1 MSDQT
6 PRRRRPARA
15 GDTMP
20 YPTVPSQ
27 RRPAPR
33 SQPSPPSTWAQAGD
47 TMQYPIVS
55 SEPFQP
61 PLPTTTSPTAEQ
73 SGHGGRGIAFAAI
86 VLMIGNILS
95 RVLGL
100 VREQTASYM
109 FGAGDQM
116 AAFIIADNVH
126 TMLFDLVISGMMQA
140 ALIPVL
146 SEYVGE
152 HSRHELRRITGALLV
167 LATVVVGAIVL
178 LLQFFAPAAVN
189 VMTALGGGE
198 SARGIE
204 TVDLTIELVRWILP
218 AVLLL
223 AISTILMSTLFALQR
238 FTLPS
243 LSLSLRNVAIIF
255 SALTLGR
262 TALEV
267 RSMAIGI
274 VLGALLLVVVQ
285 LPGLRD
291 AMPILNFQINHP
303 AIKRIGILYLP
314 IFVGLL
320 ANTFALIVDRNL
332 AWGAGEY
339 APAAMRYATTL
350 NQMVLGL
357 VAAAISLASLP
368 ALSRHFSSG
377 DDEAYWGTLANGL
390 RMITVLVVP
399 ATLGLAVL
407 SWPTVQLM
415 FEHGET
421 SHDAAVQILIAL
433 LIYLPGT
440 LFAAFDQALIFA
452 YYARKNTKTPQI
464 VGVAAVG
471 VYFLFALTLVGR
483 FNMAGLVAANS
494 AQFIFHAIVMVVL
507 VRRMF
512 PRGTPA
518 ARRFDM
524 PRLLRTIRSS
534 TLVSIVMAAV
544 AGGLAWMLTRGLPE
558 PEAGFARLLREAVVV
573 VIPAAVGAAIYG
585 AGLLML
591 RVQEMQTIQARVMS
605 RLGRF
610 GR

>member
-1 MSDQT
+1 MSGQPPRRQT
-6 PRRRRPARA
+6 PGRA

-20 YPTVPSQ
+20 YPTVPPHWPDETVRFSG
-27 RRPAPR
+27 RSGDTDPFELAPPLD
-33 SQPSPPSTWAQAGD
+33 SDQPST
-47 TMQYPIVS
+47 PIINAAPAE
-55 SEPFQP
+55 SE
-61 PLPTTTSPTAEQ
+61 S
-73 SGHGGRGIAFAAI
+73 HGSRGIAFAAAI
-86 VLMIGNILS
+86 LMIGNILS

-152 HSRHELRRITGALLV
+152 HTRHELRRITGALLV
-167 LATVVVGAIVL
+167 LSVTAVGGVVAL
-178 LLQFFAPAAVN
+178 LMIFAPAAVK

-198 SARGIE
+198 AARGIA

-243 LSLSLRNVAIIF
+243 LSLSMRNVAIIF

-262 TALEV
+262 TALGV

-291 AMPILNFQINHP
+291 TMPIPNFHINHP
-303 AIKRIGILYLP
+303 AIRRIGLLYLP
-314 IFVGLL
+314 IFIGLM

-368 ALSRHFSSG
+368 ALSRHFSAG

-390 RMITVLVVP
+390 RMITVLVIP

-415 FEHGET
+415 FMHGET

-452 YYARKNTKTPQI
+452 YYARKNTMTPQI
-464 VGVAAVG
+464 VGVVAVG
-471 VYFLFALTLVGR
+471 VYFFFALTLVGR
-483 FNMAGLVAANS
+483 FSMAGLVAANS
-494 AQFIFHAIVMVVL
+494 AQFIFHAILMIVL
-507 VRRMF
+507 LRRIF
-512 PRGTPA
+512 PYGTPA
-518 ARRFDM
+518 ARRFDT
-524 PRLLRTIRSS
+524 PRLIRTIRTS
-534 TLVSIVMAAV
+534 TIVALGMAIV
-544 AGGLAWMLTRGLPE
+544 AGALAWLLAHRLPE
-558 PEAGFARLLREAVVV
+558 PSGGAGTLLREVVIV
-573 VIPAAVGAAIYG
+573 VIPAGIGAIIYA
-585 AGLLML
+585 AGLLAFDVPEMRAIQH
-591 RVQEMQTIQARVMS
+591 RVLA
-605 RLGRF
+605 RF

>member
-1 MSDQT
+1 MSGQP
-6 PRRRRPARA
+6 PRRRPSSRS

-20 YPTVPSQ
+20 YPTVPPQ
-27 RRPAPR
+27 RRPEPR
-33 SQPSPPSTWAQAGD
+33 PRPAETGRSSGRSGD
-47 TMQYPIVS
+47 TAPFELVLPVDPTQAS
-55 SEPFQP
+55 SPGISA
-61 PLPTTTSPTAEQ
+61 TTAERTEP
-73 SGHGGRGIAFAAI
+73 GGRGIAFAAV

-116 AAFIIADNVH
+116 AAFIIADNIH

-146 SEYVGE
+146 SEYVGA
-152 HSRHELRRITGALLV
+152 HARHELRRITGALLV
-167 LATVVVGAIVL
+167 LAVGVVGSIVL
-178 LLQFFAPAAVN
+178 LLMIFAPTAVR
-189 VMTALGGGE
+189 VMTTLGGGE
-198 SARGIE
+198 ETRGVA
-204 TVDLTIELVRWILP
+204 TVELTVELVRWILP

-291 AMPILNFQINHP
+291 AMPIPNLHINHP
-303 AIKRIGILYLP
+303 AIRRIGLLYLP
-314 IFVGLL
+314 IFIGLL

-368 ALSRHFSSG
+368 ALSRHFSAG

-390 RMITVLVVP
+390 RMIAVLVIP
-399 ATLGLAVL
+399 ATFGLAVL
-407 SWPTVQLM
+407 AWPTVQLM

-421 SHDAAVQILIAL
+421 GHDAAVQILIAL

-452 YYARKNTKTPQI
+452 YYARQNTKTPQI

-483 FNMAGLVAANS
+483 FEMAGLVAANS

-507 VRRMF
+507 LRRMF

-518 ARRFDM
+518 ARRFDT
-524 PRLLRTIRSS
+524 PRLVRTVRTS
-534 TLVSIVMAAV
+534 TIVAAGMAVVVGAI
-544 AGGLAWMLTRGLPE
+544 AWLLATGLPE
-558 PEAGFARLLREAVVV
+558 PAGGATRLLREVMVVAV
-573 VIPAAVGAAIYG
+573 PAGVGVAIYA
-585 AGLLML
+585 AGLLAFG
-591 RVQEMQTIQARVMS
+591 VPEMQTIQHRILA
-605 RLGRF
+605 RF

>member
-1 MSDQT
+1 MSGRP
-6 PRRRRPARA
+6 PRRRPPGRA
-15 GDTMP
+15 GDTLP
-20 YPTVPSQ
+20 YPTVPP
-27 RRPAPR
+27 RRPEPR
-33 SQPSPPSTWAQAGD
+33 PRDTEPSRAAGRAGD
-47 TMQYPIVS
+47 TAPYDLV
-55 SEPFQP
+55 
-61 PLPTTTSPTAEQ
+61 LPVDPTQTTTPGIAATTASEGSSPA
-73 SGHGGRGIAFAAI
+73 GRGIAFAA
-86 VLMIGNILS
+86 VMLMIGNILS

-109 FGAGDQM
+109 FGAGDEM
-116 AAFIIADNVH
+116 AAFIIADNIH

-152 HSRHELRRITGALLV
+152 RARHELRRITGALLV
-167 LATVVVGAIVL
+167 LSVLVVGGIVL
-178 LLQFFAPAAVN
+178 LLEFFAPAAVR

-198 SARGIE
+198 ETRGVA
-204 TVDLTIELVRWILP
+204 TVDLTVELVRWILP

-285 LPGLRD
+285 IPGLRD
-291 AMPILNFQINHP
+291 AMPIPNVHFNHP
-303 AIKRIGILYLP
+303 AIRRIGLLYLP

-368 ALSRHFSSG
+368 ALSRHFSAG

-390 RMITVLVVP
+390 RMIAVLVIP

-415 FEHGET
+415 FQHGET
-421 SHDAAVQILIAL
+421 SRDAAVQILIAL

-452 YYARKNTKTPQI
+452 YYARQNTKTPQI

-483 FNMAGLVAANS
+483 FDMAGLVAANS

-507 VRRMF
+507 LRRMF

-518 ARRFDM
+518 ARRFDT
-524 PRLLRTIRSS
+524 PRLLRTIRTS
-534 TLVSIVMAAV
+534 TVVASGMAIV
-544 AGGLAWMLTRGLPE
+544 AGALAWLLATELPD
-558 PEAGFARLLREAVVV
+558 PAGGAGRLLRETLVV
-573 VIPAAVGAAIYG
+573 VIPAGVGVAIYA
-585 AGLLML
+585 AGLLAF
-591 RVQEMQTIQARVMS
+591 RVQEMQTIQRRVLS
-605 RLGRF
+605 RF

>member
-1 MSDQT
+1 MSDQP
-6 PRRRRPARA
+6 PRHRPAGRA

-20 YPTVPSQ
+20 YPTVPPH
-27 RRPAPR
+27 RPEPRPRPAGTIR
-33 SQPSPPSTWAQAGD
+33 STGRAGD
-47 TMQYPIVS
+47 TAPYELI
-55 SEPFQP
+55 
-61 PLPTTTSPTAEQ
+61 LPVDPAQAATPGISATTASGETSP
-73 SGHGGRGIAFAAI
+73 SGRGIAFAAV

-146 SEYVGE
+146 SEYVSE
-152 HSRHELRRITGALLV
+152 DARHELRRITGALLV
-167 LATVVVGAIVL
+167 LAVGVVGLIVL
-178 LLQFFAPAAVN
+178 LLEIFAPAAVK

-198 SARGIE
+198 ATRGVA
-204 TVDLTIELVRWILP
+204 TVDLTVELVRWILP

-291 AMPILNFQINHP
+291 VRPIPNFHINHP
-303 AIKRIGILYLP
+303 AIRRIGLLYLP
-314 IFVGLL
+314 IFIGLM

-368 ALSRHFSSG
+368 ALSRHFSAG

-390 RMITVLVVP
+390 RMIAVLVIP

-415 FEHGET
+415 FQHGET

-452 YYARKNTKTPQI
+452 YYARKNTKTPQL

-507 VRRMF
+507 LRRIF
-512 PRGTPA
+512 PAGTAA
-518 ARRFDM
+518 ARRFDA
-524 PRLLRTIRSS
+524 PRLMRTIRTS
-534 TLVSIVMAAV
+534 TVVATGMAVV
-544 AGGLAWMLTRGLPE
+544 AGAIAWLLATGLPE
-558 PEAGFARLLREAVVV
+558 PAGGMGRLLREMLV
-573 VIPAAVGAAIYG
+573 VIIPAGIGAAIY
-585 AGLLML
+585 AVGLLAF
-591 RVQEMQTIQARVMS
+591 RVQEMQTIQRRV
-605 RLGRF
+605 LARF